1 MTSMSVER
9 PLFLQQRIQRNACTK
24 ATVPALVVLHRRR
37 LRGSAVRA
45 TAAATALGGRRLRGP
60 HNGSKWTC
68 SQWLENNAQVD
79 CDVPLEDA
87 FALWE
92 DRERIPVWMP
102 WITSVKVQ
110 ADDPRMSRWTLSTFQ
125 FNRQWEFSWLAL
137 NMTPLKNQKIHWRSV
152 PGTVGGSLGSGLE
165 VANSGQI
172 RFARKGE
179 GRCTVKLTI
188 SYEVPSVLAPFA
200 SLLRPVVEGILQTDM
215 RRFAEYA
222 VQQQQGRSATA

>member
-1 MTSMSVER
+1 MGGPRAHPRVDAVDHER
-9 PLFLQQRIQRNACTK
+9 QGA
-24 ATVPALVVLHRRR
+24 
-37 LRGSAVRA
+37 
-45 TAAATALGGRRLRGP
+45 GRRPSHVAL
-60 HNGSKWTC
+60 
-68 SQWLENNAQVD
+68 
-79 CDVPLEDA
+79 DA
-87 FALWE
+87 VHL
-92 DRERIPVWMP
+92 PVQP
-102 WITSVKVQ
+102 TV
-110 ADDPRMSRWTLSTFQ
+110 
-125 FNRQWEFSWLAL
+125 EFSWLAL